1 MAIWERLRKTT
12 EHVWKRNSHA
22 WAAIVSLN
30 RKSNKCVQRLVMSK
44 KKKKKTRCS
53 LFSIVSLILFLLSRL
68 PTTLSLP
75 QGRLI
80 KTNAIVGYHCY
91 ARAQR
96 AAGSYFSFSLGWW
109 CGFVFFRNRFVSNGC
124 VYLSSLPPFSLFPLC
139 KGKDGV
145 LWAALSHYLES
156 ADSDLRELHQT
167 QQNFTS
173 HTLHFFF
180 RMPWICS
187 TRRAGHK

>member
-1 MAIWERLRKTT
+1 MCPELSD
-12 EHVWKRNSHA
+12 EWK
-22 WAAIVSLN
+22 
-30 RKSNKCVQRLVMSK
+30 KK
-44 KKKKKTRCS
+44 KKKKKTWRS
-53 LFSIVSLILFLLSRL
+53 LFSIVSLILFLLSHL

-96 AAGSYFSFSLGWW
+96 AAGPYFSFSLVWW
-109 CGFVFFRNRFVSNGC
+109 CDFVFFRNRFVSNGS
-124 VYLSSLPPFSLFPLC
+124 VYPSSLPPFSLFPLC

-156 ADSDLRELHQT
+156 ADLREPHQT
-167 QQNFTS
+167 QRKTS
-173 HTLHFFF
+173 LHTLCIFFS

-187 TRRAGHK
+187 ARRDRHK